1 MDRSA
6 CETEIQ
12 RVREGTANILQHLA
26 ECGTMTFVD
35 DEYDAFAGE
44 LLHFLFG
51 DMPLACFD
59 VAHFLNGRDDKR
71 VLRVDAC
78 QLRLE
83 HIRVF
88 RTLHIVGIIGDTT
101 QIDPFLL
108 ESMDIIERVQRV
120 TEPFKKANRKFHPE
134 DTVIDCGYGVKVGGG
149 NFQVMAGPCSV
160 EGRNLIEIARAV
172 KAAGATMLR
181 GGAYKPRTSPYA
193 YQGMGEKGL
202 DLLMEASAE
211 LGMPVVTEV
220 MDPRDV
226 QTFLDHG
233 VHVMQIGARN
243 AQNFTLLKEV
253 GKTQVPVLLKR
264 GMSETIDELLMGAE
278 YIMSE
283 GNPNVMLCERG
294 IRTFETRT
302 RNTFDVNAIPVLHHL
317 THLPV
322 IADPSHS
329 TGYTRYV
336 RPAAYAAV
344 AAGADGLEVEVHD
357 NPSQAWSDGAQ
368 ALTPE
373 QFDDAMRR
381 IALIREAVCADLPE
395 EE

>member
-1 MDRSA
+1 MIAIVKGSA
-6 CETEIQ
+6 SEEQLGHFVQWIENRGLKTDVSRGEDET
-12 RVREGTANILQHLA
+12 
-26 ECGTMTFVD
+26 
-35 DEYDAFAGE
+35 
-44 LLHFLFG
+44 
-51 DMPLACFD
+51 
-59 VAHFLNGRDDKR
+59 
-71 VLRVDAC
+71 
-78 QLRLE
+78 
-83 HIRVF
+83 
-88 RTLHIVGIIGDTT
+88 IVGIIGDTT

-134 DTVIDCGYGVKVGGG
+134 DTVVDCGLGVKVGGG

-368 ALTPE
+368 ALTPA

>member
-1 MDRSA
+1 MIAVVKESA
-6 CETEIQ
+6 TEDQI
-12 RVREGTANILQHLA
+12 GH
-26 ECGTMTFVD
+26 FVD
-35 DEYDAFAGE
+35 WIEGKGLRADISKGTGE
-44 LLHFLFG
+44 
-51 DMPLACFD
+51 
-59 VAHFLNGRDDKR
+59 
-71 VLRVDAC
+71 
-78 QLRLE
+78 
-83 HIRVF
+83 
-88 RTLHIVGIIGDTT
+88 TIIGLVGDTT
-101 QIDPFLL
+101 QIDPFLV
-108 ESMDIIERVQRV
+108 ESMDIIDRVQRV
-120 TEPFKKANRKFHPE
+120 SEPFKRANRKFHPL
-134 DTVIDCGYGVKVGGG
+134 DTVVDCGHGVKVGGG
-149 NFQVMAGPCSV
+149 TFNVIAGPCSV
-160 EGRNLIEIARAV
+160 EGDNLIRIAREV

-193 YQGMGEKGL
+193 YQGMGKRGL
-202 DLLMEASAE
+202 DLLMEAGAE
-211 LGMPVVTEV
+211 LEMPVVTEI

-233 VHVMQIGARN
+233 VQVMQIGARN

-322 IADPSHS
+322 IGDPSHA

-336 RPAAYAAV
+336 RPAAYAAC
-344 AAGADGLEVEVHD
+344 AAGADGLEIEVHD

-368 ALTPE
+368 ALTPA

-381 IALIREAVCADLPE
+381 IALIREAVCADLSE

>member
-1 MDRSA
+1 MIAIVKGSA
-6 CETEIQ
+6 SEEQLGHFVQWIENRGLKTDVSRGEDET
-12 RVREGTANILQHLA
+12 
-26 ECGTMTFVD
+26 
-35 DEYDAFAGE
+35 
-44 LLHFLFG
+44 
-51 DMPLACFD
+51 
-59 VAHFLNGRDDKR
+59 
-71 VLRVDAC
+71 
-78 QLRLE
+78 
-83 HIRVF
+83 
-88 RTLHIVGIIGDTT
+88 IVGIIGDTT

-160 EGRNLIEIARAV
+160 EGKNLIEIARAV
-172 KAAGATMLR
+172 KASGATILR

-193 YQGMGEKGL
+193 YQGMGKRGL
-202 DLLMEASAE
+202 DLLMEAGAE
-211 LGMPVVTEV
+211 LEMPVVTEI

-233 VHVMQIGARN
+233 VQVMQIGARN

-322 IADPSHS
+322 IGDPSHA

-336 RPAAYAAV
+336 CPAAYAAC
-344 AAGADGLEVEVHD
+344 AAGADGLEIEVHD

-368 ALTPE
+368 ALTPA

-381 IALIREAVCADLPE
+381 IALIREAVCADLSE